1 MKEFF
6 KKIIQAGVRADTP
19 KFRAKAIVM
28 ANIISILAVVLCT
41 LILIYYL
48 RDGWNW
54 FDAMIILTILVL
66 CAIPALNF
74 FGLTRASRFL
84 LSIALPMTGLTM
96 TLAGRIQNPD
106 QYEYTRSPGIYCVLL
121 ASAVIPVL
129 IFSSREKL
137 LMLFCLGINFMFF
150 ISLSVVIR
158 YYSVLHEFPT
168 MRQYISANLA
178 VVFAYLLLVGSVLAL
193 KAIIDDYEVK
203 NEVLIGDLNEKNS
216 ALEGSNRELHELY
229 KNIETQN
236 EEIVAQSEE
245 LIQSQESL
253 ILANNEIER
262 QKLTLKDQN
271 EFLSKTLDERSKD
284 LLFSNKQLV
293 TQNNELQQFSYTV
306 SHNLRG
312 PVASM
317 LGLLNIHQYAR
328 NEQEKE
334 ELLSLLKQSAQSL
347 ETVIVDLNK
356 IIDIRN
362 DKFSAYE
369 DITLEHELSLVK
381 KSLSGFILASEGTI
395 EESYEIPAIRSVKTY
410 IHSIFYNLISNA
422 IQYRSPERKLHIR
435 ITTRA
440 KADKIIFRIS
450 DNGLGIDLV
459 RFRSDLFKLYKR
471 FHTHTPGKGLGLY
484 LVHQQVEKL
493 NGHIEVESQP
503 DVGTTFEI
511 SLPLKASPWDNN
523 T

>member
-6 KKIIQAGVRADTP
+6 TKIIQAGVRANTS
-19 KFRAKAIVM
+19 KVRAKAIVM
-28 ANIISILAVVLCT
+28 ANTISIIA
-41 LILIYYL
+41 
-48 RDGWNW
+48 
-54 FDAMIILTILVL
+54 LVL
-66 CAIPALNF
+66 CIIFFAYYLHNGWTWYDSMILLTIFILGAIPALNY

-84 LSIALPMTGLTM
+84 LSISLPFTSVTITM
-96 TLAGRIQNPD
+96 LERMQHPD
-106 QYEYTRSPGIYCVLL
+106 NYAYTRSPGIYCVLL

-129 IFSSREKL
+129 IFSSKEKIL
-137 LMLFCLGINFMFF
+137 LWFCLGINFIFF
-150 ISLSVVIR
+150 ISLNALLR
-158 YYSVLHEFPT
+158 YYSVLHEWPT
-168 MRQYISANLA
+168 LRQYISSNMA
-178 VVFAYLLLVGSVLAL
+178 VVIAYMLLIGSVISL

-203 NEVLIGDLNEKNS
+203 NERLISDLNKNNE
-216 ALEGSNRELHELY
+216 ALEKSNRELHELY

-245 LIQSQESL
+245 LIQSQENL
-253 ILANNEIER
+253 ILASNEIER
-262 QKLTLKDQN
+262 QKLTLKEQN

-293 TQNNELQQFSYTV
+293 TQNNELHQFSYTV

-317 LGLLNIHQYAR
+317 LGLLNIHPYAR
-328 NEQEKE
+328 DEKE
-334 ELLSLLKQSAQSL
+334 KAELLSLLKQSAQSL

-369 DITLEHELSLVK
+369 DISLEDELSLVK
-381 KSLSGFILASEGTI
+381 KSLSGFILASEGII
-395 EESYEIPAIRSVKTY
+395 EESYEVPAIRSVKTY

-422 IQYRSPERKLHIR
+422 IQYRSPERKLQVR
-435 ITTRA
+435 ITTHA
-440 KADKIIFRIS
+440 KADKIVIRIS

-523 T
+523 A